1 MPELPEVET
10 TVKDLSFII
19 GLFIRKTKLYRK
31 DIRYPIPNKIIAIT
45 KNSRIL
51 KIIRIAKYIVINLD
65 NFHSIIIHLGMSGRL
80 KILSNLRSREKHDH
94 VDFILN
100 NKNKI
105 TFNDPRRFGIID
117 IIKTDEIYTSK
128 YFFKQGLDPFDKNF
142 NSKYVYNKFKKSN
155 SNLKSLLMNQNLI
168 CGIGN
173 IYACEILFDSR
184 ISPLK
189 KGINIT
195 IGESKKIYKSIKKIL
210 LLAITNRGSSL
221 NNYSTIYGT
230 LGNYQNQFKVY
241 NNEGKYIIINKL
253 RAKIVKITQN
263 GRSTFY
269 CPYLQRAK
277 KNESII

>member
-10 TVKDLSFII
+10 TVRDLSFIN
-19 GLFIRKTKLYRK
+19 GLFIKKIKLYRK
-31 DIRYPIPNKIIAIT
+31 DIRYPIPNQITTIT
-45 KNSRIL
+45 KNSKIL

-80 KILSNLRSREKHDH
+80 KVLSNFQSKEKHDH

-117 IIKTDEIYTSK
+117 IIKTDKIFTSK
-128 YFFKQGLDPFDKNF
+128 YFINQGLDPFNKNF
-142 NSKYVYNKFKKSN
+142 DSKYIYEVFKKSN
-155 SNLKSLLMNQNLI
+155 SNLKCLLMKQSLI

-173 IYACEILFDSR
+173 IYASEILFDSR

-189 KGINIT
+189 KGKNIT
-195 IGESKKIYKSIKKIL
+195 VKESKRIYRSIRKVL
-210 LLAITNRGSSL
+210 LLAIKNRGSSL
-221 NNYSTIYGT
+221 KDYSTIYGT

-241 NNEGKYIIINKL
+241 NNEGKYIKINML
-253 RAKIVKITQN
+253 RAKIIKITQS

-269 CPYLQRAK
+269 CPYLQRIK
-277 KNESII
+277 KK